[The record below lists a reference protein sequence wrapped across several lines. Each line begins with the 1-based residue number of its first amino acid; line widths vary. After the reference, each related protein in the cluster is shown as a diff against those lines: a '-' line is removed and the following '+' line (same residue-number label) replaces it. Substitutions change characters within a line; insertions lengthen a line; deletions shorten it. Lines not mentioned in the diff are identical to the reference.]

1 MIDELM
7 EKYLDMFGDS
17 FPTMIL
23 ARGKTDEETAEM
35 IQSCIDAGKDVFEM
49 GYIDDEDF
57 LS

>member
-23 ARGKTDEETAEM
+23 ARGKTDEEVAQM
-35 IQSCIDAGKDVFEM
+35 IQSCLDVRQDVYEI
-49 GYIDDEDF
+49 GYIEDEDF